1 MADVRFAPIAD
12 ILYSVILPSNFQ
24 VVHRAHMLAFDGR
37 GNIVADA
44 LLDLSNQFI
53 AIGDME
59 KNFQV
64 SYGWG

>member
-1 MADVRFAPIAD
+1 
-12 ILYSVILPSNFQ
+12 
-24 VVHRAHMLAFDGR
+24 MLAFDGR